1 MQFFIYRDI
10 FNKMLLKEIAVVQS
24 GYISR
29 GKIEPE
35 DGGSHFL
42 LQARDVDGKGQ
53 SYARKNLTRF
63 NPHLS
68 PSDWTLQRYDILFIA
83 RGFKNFS
90 VLIQEIPHNV
100 LAAACFFVVRAQT
113 EKVLPEYLCW
123 YLNQLPVEDYLRRRI
138 GRGVNMPIVRRAVL
152 ESIDI
157 PLPPM
162 ETQRTV
168 AELNKLIAYEQAL
181 LTSLTEKRK
190 TLIAGVCLK
199 AVQKHEG

>member
-1 MQFFIYRDI
+1 MQSTAYCANYLDM
-10 FNKMLLKEIAVVQS
+10 NLGEIAPVKS

-29 GKIEPE
+29 GRIKP
-35 DGGSHFL
+35 DDKGSHLL
-42 LQARDVDGKGQ
+42 LQASDID
-53 SYARKNLTRF
+53 SEHLSFCLSNLVRF

-68 PSDWTLQRYDILFIA
+68 PSDWALKTGDILFMA

-152 ESIDI
+152 ESIEI

-168 AELNKLIAYEQAL
+168 AELNKLIAHEQAL
-181 LTSLTEKRK
+181 LTRLTEKRK